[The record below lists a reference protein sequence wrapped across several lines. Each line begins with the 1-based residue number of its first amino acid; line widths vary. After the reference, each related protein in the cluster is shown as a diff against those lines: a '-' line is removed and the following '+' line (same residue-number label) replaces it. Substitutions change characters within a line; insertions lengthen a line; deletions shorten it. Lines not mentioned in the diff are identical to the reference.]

1 MSLFVSTLGGS
12 IGDGRGSGCSDLIRF
27 YEIDIS
33 TYPRT
38 YVFIKAQRMVME
50 NIKRSIGLLRSKNTL
65 PESAI
70 PTMDFIEYLV
80 DSLLSSPFGVVF
92 EKAAGTIPT
101 LRGFLN
107 QSLPNELMKIC
118 QQLLSSSAALTRVFS
133 VISSSLPLAEEPK
146 EEEPAPKQE
155 PGELLVLCRICEEYV
170 PLSLI
175 ESHSQSCV
183 RAYESESHIISVDEK
198 LVKLQNAIRER
209 VLMEIWPGEKEKCL
223 TVLLPMLHSLMLL
236 DKVVKALPTSSEDAA
251 MIKTIAN
258 ALKRIHGN
266 NTTCDA
272 LLAKAREYTSEK
284 MRACTR
290 FSDATNELL
299 STRIQRGDRAMGRQ
313 VTIADFDF
321 IRLISSGA
329 YAKVFLAKKTKTG
342 DIYAVKAIPQSS
354 LQQKNQI
361 QRLLNE
367 KNILLQN
374 ENPYIVNFCMFFWV
388 LPHGRPFFTN

>member
-1 MSLFVSTLGGS
+1 MSLFVSTLANS
-12 IGDGRGSGCSDLIRF
+12 IGDGQGSNYGDIIRF

-50 NIKRSIGLLRSKNTL
+50 NIKASIGALRSKNTL
-65 PESAI
+65 PDPAV
-70 PTMDFIEYLV
+70 PTLDFVEYLV
-80 DSLLSSPFGVVF
+80 DSLLSSQFGAVF
-92 EKAAGTIPT
+92 EKAGGTIPT

-107 QSLPNELMKIC
+107 QNLPNPLLKIC
-118 QQLLSSSAALTRVFS
+118 QQLLSASAALTRVFS
-133 VISSSLPLAEEPK
+133 VISSSIPLVGEPK
-146 EEEPAPKQE
+146 EQEPAPKQE

-183 RAYESESHIISVDEK
+183 RAYESESKIISVDEK
-198 LVKLQNAIRER
+198 IAKLQSAIRER
-209 VLMEIWPGEKEKCL
+209 VLKEIWPGEKQLCI
-223 TVLLPMLHSLMLL
+223 TVLLPMLHTLMLL
-236 DKVVKALPTSSEDAA
+236 EKVAKALPTSSEDAA
-251 MIKTIAN
+251 MIKTISN
-258 ALKRIHGN
+258 ALKRINVN
-266 NTTCDA
+266 NTICSS
-272 LLAKAREYTSEK
+272 LLAKAREYTNDK

-299 STRIQRGDRAMGRQ
+299 STRIQRGDRAISRQ

-321 IRLISSGA
+321 IKLISSGA

-367 KNILLQN
+367 KDILLQN
-374 ENPYIVNFCMFFWV
+374 ENPYIVNFCMF
-388 LPHGRPFFTN
+388 LGLLKGRSLS